1 MRQGL
6 LLFEACCNIG
16 SETQKVQMV
25 AKTMVATFR
34 KGNERCFTCGDKTH
48 LKRDC
53 PKKAKNKQTNK
64 QTNKQPKNTFQKI
77 CPHCCREMH
86 WAKECKSKFD
96 IEGKPIPENSK
107 QETPQVPFNK
117 KQGQI
122 PSFPSNPQHPAVL
135 LNDFLLCPQAIPSRI
150 PTRLFGSLPSQ
161 TFGLLLGRS
170 SLT

>member
-1 MRQGL
+1 
-6 LLFEACCNIG
+6 
-16 SETQKVQMV
+16 MV

-34 KGNERCFTCGDKTH
+34 KGNEGCVKCGDKNH
-48 LKRDC
+48 LKRDF
-53 PKKAKNKQTNK
+53 PKKAKKK
-64 QTNKQPKNTFQKI
+64 RKEKKKNHNTSKSLPP
-77 CPHCCREMH
+77 CHREMH
-86 WAKECKSKFD
+86 CAKECKSKFD

-170 SLT
+170 SWT